1 VLTANDDP
9 LNPKV
14 LVVPITTKPPRI
26 GDIAIEIPAPVRA
39 HLKLGDERCW
49 IIANEINR
57 FTWPGPDL
65 RPISHRAD
73 MSPYYGKIPGKLL
86 ETVRELIDQTAKAGK
101 LKITKR
107 TP

>member
-1 VLTANDDP
+1 MANDDP

-26 GDIAIEIPAPVRA
+26 GDIAIELPAPVRA
-39 HLKLGDERCW
+39 HLKLGDKRCW

-65 RPISHRAD
+65 RPIPHRAEI
-73 MSPYYGKIPGKLL
+73 SPYYGKIPGKLL
-86 ETVRELIDQTAKAGK
+86 EAVRKLIDQTAKAGK

-107 TP
+107 TQ